1 MENHSSV
8 TGWQELFSHTNPSK
22 FRWLLQSLPLRYT
35 AENLQVT
42 KFYYA
47 LSDCSHSNNFMAKKK
62 NGKRLLLSLFEKYR
76 YGPRKTLTSLL
87 ITNWTIFLE
96 KMETDSYLMQRFIVG
111 TTPALFRGRKEIN
124 SSFPPRR

>member
-35 AENLQVT
+35 AENVQVP

-62 NGKRLLLSLFEKYR
+62 NGKRSLLSLCLKNIGMVPEK
-76 YGPRKTLTSLL
+76 L
-87 ITNWTIFLE
+87 
-96 KMETDSYLMQRFIVG
+96 
-111 TTPALFRGRKEIN
+111 
-124 SSFPPRR
+124 

>member
-35 AENLQVT
+35 AENLQV
-42 KFYYA
+42 
-47 LSDCSHSNNFMAKKK
+47 KKWK
-62 NGKRLLLSLFEKYR
+62 KIAFKYVIEKYR
-76 YGPRKTLTSLL
+76 YGPRKTLTNLL
-87 ITNWTIFLE
+87 ITNWTILLE

-111 TTPALFRGRKEIN
+111 TTPALIRGRKEIN